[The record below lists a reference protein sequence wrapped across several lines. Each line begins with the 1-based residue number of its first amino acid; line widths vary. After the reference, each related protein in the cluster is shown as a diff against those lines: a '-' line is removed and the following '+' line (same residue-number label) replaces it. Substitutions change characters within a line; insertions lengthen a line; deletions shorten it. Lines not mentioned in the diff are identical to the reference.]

1 MPSSFG
7 NRIRVTLFGQSHSAA
22 MGAVIDGL
30 PAGFPVDTVGLAAF
44 MARRAPGGEF
54 ATKRREAD
62 EVEFLSGLVDAAA
75 FTDGSPGRAADSGF
89 AAREQNAMPPGASP
103 VPTGASLVTCGA
115 PVAFLIRN
123 TDARSADYAKLRD
136 IPRPS
141 HADFTAYLK
150 YHGFHDI
157 RGGGQF
163 SGRLTAPLCVAG
175 YLCKTLLARRG
186 VTVISHIASIGGI
199 TDTPLDPMRLDET
212 YAVRMNDPFPVL
224 DEQARIQMQSAI
236 RDAAHTGDSLG
247 GVIECG
253 IYGFPSGHGGPF
265 FGGIEGTLSQA
276 LFAIPAVKGVEFG
289 AGFDFARMR
298 GSEANDPYTIDS
310 SGAARPASN
319 RCGGILGGIS
329 SGMPILFRAAFK
341 PTPSIPREQE
351 SVSLS
356 GHTKVPLVI
365 GGRHDPCIVPR
376 TAVVCE
382 AAAALA
388 LMNIEDETIE

>member
-22 MGAVIDGL
+22 IGAVIDGL
-30 PAGFPVDTVGLAAF
+30 PAGFPVDPAGLAAF

-62 EVEFLSGLVDAAA
+62 EVEFLSGLVDAALFA
-75 FTDGSPGRAADSGF
+75 DENPGRAADPQP
-89 AAREQNAMPPGASP
+89 AATKQNASPPGACP
-103 VPTGASLVTCGA
+103 VTCGA

-141 HADFTAYLK
+141 HADYTAYLK
-150 YHGFHDI
+150 YHGFNDI

-175 YLCKTLLARRG
+175 YLCKALLARRG
-186 VTVISHIASIGGI
+186 VTIVSHIASIGGI
-199 TDTPLDPMRLDET
+199 ADTPLDPMRLDET
-212 YAVRMNDPFPVL
+212 YAAHLNDPFPVL
-224 DEQARIQMQSAI
+224 DEEARVRMQDAI
-236 RDAAHTGDSLG
+236 RDAARAGDSLG

-253 IYGFPSGHGGPF
+253 IYGFPVGHGGPF
-265 FGGIEGTLSQA
+265 FGGIEGTLAQA
-276 LFAIPAVKGVEFG
+276 LFAIPAVKGVDFG

-298 GSEANDPYTIDS
+298 GTEANDPFTVDS
-310 SGAARPASN
+310 SGAVRPASN

-341 PTPSIPREQE
+341 PTPSHAREQE

-356 GHTKVPLVI
+356 GHTKVSLVV

-376 TAVVCE
+376 AAVVCE

-388 LMNIEDETIE
+388 LMNTEDEPIE